1 VPSSTVNY
9 DLKKC
14 RHTQDFQPLSVRL
27 VKCKIKDEIYLCAMT
42 LLDQILCPIDGF
54 PNLYHVRW
62 GIEELYDVSKEFI
75 DVKDF
80 YS

>member
-1 VPSSTVNY
+1 
-9 DLKKC
+9 
-14 RHTQDFQPLSVRL
+14 
-27 VKCKIKDEIYLCAMT
+27 MT